1 MAGCTGGHSPPA
13 ADSGTAAASSGPAA
27 GASGGRGPAA
37 TASAIT
43 ATLSVPQKV
52 GQLLVAAVPGAAA
65 SDGGAD
71 LVRRYHLGGVI
82 YFGANVRSPAQLAAL
97 SNGLQR
103 AALGQLPAAGGG
115 RSRPVPLLIGTDQE
129 GGIVSRL
136 SGITT
141 MFPNQMAAGATR
153 DPDLIR
159 RQELLTGRQLR
170 AVGVNLDYAPVAD
183 VNTDPANPVIGV
195 RSFGARPGLV
205 ARMTA
210 AAVAGFHAAGEA
222 AVAKHFPGHG
232 DTSTDSHT
240 GLAVVHRSWRQWW
253 RIDARPFRAAVR
265 AGADEIMVGH
275 IAVPALDRSGLP
287 ASLSRRIITG
297 LLRDR
302 LGYRGVIVT
311 DSLVMGGVLAGRTG
325 AQVAVTAIR
334 AGADELLMPGSI
346 PVAYR
351 ALLAAV
357 RSGRISMAR
366 LNTAVTRIIALK
378 AARGILAH
386 PLVNPTSAAR
396 QENTPAGRATAA
408 GQAARSITMVAN
420 RRAAGGR
427 PVLPLRGR
435 RVYLAGPEARALA
448 GPLRAALARAG
459 GRLAGSPAAAQDI
472 VLATRNAAT
481 DPKQRRLAA
490 RLAATGRPVIVVATG
505 VPYDLGMIRR
515 AGAGLATYSAAGVS
529 LAAAADVLAGLAGPR
544 GRLPVPV
551 RRAGGGA
558 GYPFGTGRHY

>member
-1 MAGCTGGHSPPA
+1 SP
-13 ADSGTAAASSGPAA
+13 GPVA
-27 GASGGRGPAA
+27 GASGRGPAA

-52 GQLLVAAVPGAAA
+52 GQLLVAAVPGVAAG
-65 SDGGAD
+65 DGGAD

-82 YFGANVRSPAQLAAL
+82 YFGANARSPAQLAAL

-103 AALGQLPAAGGG
+103 AALGQRPAAGGG

-136 SGITT
+136 SGIATL
-141 MFPNQMAAGATR
+141 FPNQMAAGATR
-153 DPDLIR
+153 DPALIK

-232 DTSTDSHT
+232 DTSTDSHS

-325 AQVAVTAIR
+325 AQVAVMAIR

-386 PLVNPTSAAR
+386 PLVNPASAAR
-396 QENTPAGRATAA
+396 HEDTPAGRATAA

-420 RRAAGGR
+420 RRAGGH

-490 RLAATGRPVIVVATG
+490 RLAAAGRPVIVVATG

-515 AGAGLATYSAAGVS
+515 AAAGLATYSAAGVS
-529 LAAAADVLAGLAGPR
+529 LTAAADVLAGLAGPR
-544 GRLPVPV
+544 GRLPV
-551 RRAGGGA
+551 
-558 GYPFGTGRHY
+558 